1 MNQLEKA
8 RAKID
13 SIDRELARL
22 YEERMK
28 TLQDVAAYKQAHG
41 LAVVDTSREEAIV
54 QKIGS
59 LSRIPLLWTRM
70 SVCSAL

>member
-28 TLQDVAAYKQAHG
+28 TLQDVAAYKQA
-41 LAVVDTSREEAIV
+41 
-54 QKIGS
+54 QIG
-59 LSRIPLLWTRM
+59 RAH
-70 SVCSAL
+70 V